1 MPGPDPEGRKLTCGC
16 NAETGERMKLIR
28 LHTSKPA
35 HSADRGHRGGAGPA
49 WPPCPRHDAVVRW
62 VSGHLGR
69 VEHERRVAQIATQL
83 FDLTRPLHPLNET
96 DLRMLR
102 LGALVHD
109 VGRSV
114 DKKTHPAQG
123 ARLVLADRS
132 LPLSAA
138 ERRVLA
144 YLTLYHKGY
153 VPEAGCDEILSR
165 GDGAERWRLVL
176 GLLRA
181 ADALDSRSLESP
193 RLVFSLAGGVLGRPT
208 LSITCYLTHD
218 SAKARRTY
226 RRRKKL
232 RLLEE
237 LLGCRTRV
245 AVASA
250 AVLARVA

>member
-1 MPGPDPEGRKLTCGC
+1 
-16 NAETGERMKLIR
+16 MKWIGLQAGKPTRR
-28 LHTSKPA
+28 LVIAPQV
-35 HSADRGHRGGAGPA
+35 
-49 WPPCPRHDAVVRW
+49 PPCPTQDAVVRW

-69 VEHERRVAQIATQL
+69 VDHERRVAQIATQL
-83 FDLTRPLHPLNET
+83 FDLTRPLHDLEES

-102 LGALVHD
+102 FGALIHD

-132 LPLSAA
+132 LPFSTV

-144 YLTLYHKGY
+144 YLTLYHKGS
-153 VPEAGCDEILSR
+153 VPEAGRDEVLSQ
-165 GDGAERWRLVL
+165 GDEPGRWRLVL

-193 RLVFSLAGGVLGRPT
+193 RLVFNLSGGSLSRPT
-208 LSITCYLTHD
+208 LSITCYLSED

-226 RRRKKL
+226 RRRKKF
-232 RLLEE
+232 RLLDE

-245 AVASA
+245 GVASA
-250 AVLARVA
+250 EALARVA